1 MQASVILLVYLKKRK
16 NKLQSV
22 DIIIPVYNEEKTIEN
37 ILEILENTDFCN
49 LEKNIIIVDDC
60 STDATR
66 EILKRYEEKYTVIYK
81 ETNGGK
87 GSAVNVGFENAKS
100 DIVIIQDADL
110 EYNPSDYAPLLKL
123 IVDGEADVVYGSRF
137 LGTPFKDFMFLSF
150 VANKFLTLL
159 TNILYGTKLTDMETC
174 YKAIKKEFVKG
185 LNIKSNKFDLEP
197 EITAK
202 LVKKGAKIKELP
214 IKYNARS
221 YQEGKK
227 ITYKDGL
234 MAIRALFYYRF
245 FN

>member
-1 MQASVILLVYLKKRK
+1 M
-16 NKLQSV
+16 QSV

-37 ILEILENTDFCN
+37 ILEILENTDFCG
-49 LEKNIIIVDDC
+49 LEKNLIIVDDY
-60 STDATR
+60 STDSTR
-66 EILKRYEEKYTVIYK
+66 EILKRYKDKYTVIYK
-81 ETNGGK
+81 EKNGGK

-123 IVDGEADVVYGSRF
+123 IIDGEADVVYGSRF
-137 LGTPFKDFMFLSF
+137 LGTPFKDFMFLSY

-174 YKAIKKEFVKG
+174 YKAIRKEFVKDM
-185 LNIKSNKFDLEP
+185 NIKSNKFDLEP

>member
-1 MQASVILLVYLKKRK
+1 MIL
-16 NKLQSV
+16 S
-22 DIIIPVYNEEKTIEN
+22 IIIPVYNEEKTIEN
-37 ILEILENTDFCN
+37 ILEILENTDFCG
-49 LEKNIIIVDDC
+49 LDKNFIIVDDC

-66 EILKRYEEKYTVIYK
+66 DILKKYEDKYTVVYK
-81 ETNGGK
+81 EKNGGK
-87 GSAVNVGFENAKS
+87 GSAVYAGFQNAKG

-123 IVDGEADVVYGSRF
+123 IVDGEADVAYGSRF
-137 LGTPFKDFMFLSF
+137 LGTPFKDFMFLSY
-150 VANKFLTLL
+150 VANKFLTFL
-159 TNILYGTKLTDMETC
+159 TNLLYGTKFTDMETC
-174 YKAIKKEFVKG
+174 YKAMKREFVQDMKI
-185 LNIKSNKFDLEP
+185 NSRKFDLEP

-221 YQEGKK
+221 YEDGKK

-234 MAIRALFYYRF
+234 MAIKALFYYRF

>member
-1 MQASVILLVYLKKRK
+1 M
-16 NKLQSV
+16 QSV

-37 ILEILENTDFCN
+37 ILEILENTDFCG
-49 LEKNIIIVDDC
+49 LEKNLIIVDDY
-60 STDATR
+60 STDSTR
-66 EILKRYEEKYTVIYK
+66 EILKRYEDKYTVIYK
-81 ETNGGK
+81 EKNGGK

-123 IVDGEADVVYGSRF
+123 IIDGEADVVYGSRF
-137 LGTPFKDFMFLSF
+137 LGTPFKDFMFLSY

-174 YKAIKKEFVKG
+174 YKAIRKEFVKG
-185 LNIKSNKFDLEP
+185 MNIKSNKFDLEP

-214 IKYNARS
+214 IKYDARS

-227 ITYKDGL
+227 LTYKDGL

>member
-1 MQASVILLVYLKKRK
+1 M
-16 NKLQSV
+16 QSV

-37 ILEILENTDFCN
+37 ILEILENTDFCG
-49 LEKNIIIVDDC
+49 LEKNLIIVDDY
-60 STDATR
+60 STDSTR
-66 EILKRYEEKYTVIYK
+66 EILKRYEDKYTVIYK
-81 ETNGGK
+81 EKNGGK

-123 IVDGEADVVYGSRF
+123 IIDGEADVVYGSRF
-137 LGTPFKDFMFLSF
+137 LGTPFKDFMFLSY

-159 TNILYGTKLTDMETC
+159 TNILYGTKLTDMETY
-174 YKAIKKEFVKG
+174 YKAIRKEFVKDM
-185 LNIKSNKFDLEP
+185 NIKSNKFDLEP

>member
-1 MQASVILLVYLKKRK
+1 M
-16 NKLQSV
+16 QSV

-37 ILEILENTDFCN
+37 ILEILENTDFCG
-49 LEKNIIIVDDC
+49 LEKNFIIVDDY
-60 STDATR
+60 STDSTR
-66 EILKRYEEKYTVIYK
+66 EILKRYEDKYTVIYK
-81 ETNGGK
+81 EKNGGK

-123 IVDGEADVVYGSRF
+123 IIDGEADVVYGSRF
-137 LGTPFKDFMFLSF
+137 LGTPFKDFMFLSY

-174 YKAIKKEFVKG
+174 YKAIRKEFVKDM
-185 LNIKSNKFDLEP
+185 NIKSNKFDLEP

-221 YQEGKK
+221 YQ
-227 ITYKDGL
+227 I
-234 MAIRALFYYRF
+234 F
-245 FN
+245 

>member
-1 MQASVILLVYLKKRK
+1 M
-16 NKLQSV
+16 QSV

-37 ILEILENTDFCN
+37 ILEILENTDFCG
-49 LEKNIIIVDDC
+49 LEKNLIIVDDY
-60 STDATR
+60 STDSTR
-66 EILKRYEEKYTVIYK
+66 EILKRYEDKYTVIYK
-81 ETNGGK
+81 EKNGGK

-123 IVDGEADVVYGSRF
+123 IIDGEADVVYGSRF
-137 LGTPFKDFMFLSF
+137 LGTPFKDFMFLSY

-174 YKAIKKEFVKG
+174 YKAIRKEFVKG
-185 LNIKSNKFDLEP
+185 MNIKSNKFDLEP

>member
-1 MQASVILLVYLKKRK
+1 M
-16 NKLQSV
+16 QSV

-37 ILEILENTDFCN
+37 ILEILENTDFCG
-49 LEKNIIIVDDC
+49 LEKNFIIVDDY
-60 STDATR
+60 STDSTR
-66 EILKRYEEKYTVIYK
+66 EILTRYEDKYTVIYK
-81 ETNGGK
+81 EKNGGK

-123 IVDGEADVVYGSRF
+123 IIDGEADVVYGSRF
-137 LGTPFKDFMFLSF
+137 LGTPFKDFMFLSY

-174 YKAIKKEFVKG
+174 YKAIRKEFVKDM
-185 LNIKSNKFDLEP
+185 NIKSNKFDLEP

>member
-1 MQASVILLVYLKKRK
+1 MQT
-16 NKLQSV
+16 V
-22 DIIIPVYNEEKTIEN
+22 DIIIPVYNEEKTLEN
-37 ILEILENTDFCN
+37 ILEILENTDFCGLN
-49 LEKNIIIVDDC
+49 KNFIIVDDC

-66 EILKRYEEKYTVIYK
+66 DILKKYEEKYTVVYK
-81 ETNGGK
+81 EKNGGK
-87 GSAVNVGFENAKS
+87 GSAVYEGFQNAKG

-123 IVDGEADVVYGSRF
+123 IIDGEADVAYGSRF
-137 LGTPFKDFMFLSF
+137 LGTPFKDFMFLSY
-150 VANKFLTLL
+150 VANKFLTFL
-159 TNILYGTKLTDMETC
+159 TNLLYGTKLTDMETC
-174 YKAIKKEFVKG
+174 YKAMKREFVQDMKI
-185 LNIKSNKFDLEP
+185 NSRKFDLEP

-221 YQEGKK
+221 YEEGKK

>member
-1 MQASVILLVYLKKRK
+1 MQT
-16 NKLQSV
+16 V

-49 LEKNIIIVDDC
+49 LNKNFIIVDDC

-66 EILKRYEEKYTVIYK
+66 EILKKYEEKYTIVYK
-81 ETNGGK
+81 EKNGGK
-87 GSAVNVGFENAKS
+87 GSAVYEGFKNTTG

-110 EYNPSDYAPLLKL
+110 EYNPSDYTPLLKL
-123 IVDGEADVVYGSRF
+123 IIDGKADVAYGSRF
-137 LGTPFKDFMFLSF
+137 KGTPFKDFMFLSY
-150 VANKFLTLL
+150 VANKFLTFL
-159 TNILYGTKLTDMETC
+159 TNVLYGTKISDMETC
-174 YKAIKKEFVKG
+174 YKAMKREFVQNMKI
-185 LNIKSNKFDLEP
+185 NSNKFDLEP

-202 LVKKGAKIKELP
+202 LVKQGAKIEELP

-227 ITYKDGL
+227 ITCIDGL

-245 FN
+245 FD

>member
-1 MQASVILLVYLKKRK
+1 M
-16 NKLQSV
+16 QSV

-37 ILEILENTDFCN
+37 ILEILENTDFCG
-49 LEKNIIIVDDC
+49 LEKNFIIVDDY
-60 STDATR
+60 STDSTR
-66 EILKRYEEKYTVIYK
+66 EILKRYEDKYTVIYK
-81 ETNGGK
+81 EKNGGK

-123 IVDGEADVVYGSRF
+123 IIDGEADVVYGSRF
-137 LGTPFKDFMFLSF
+137 LGTPFKDFMFLSY

-174 YKAIKKEFVKG
+174 YKAIRKEFVKDM
-185 LNIKSNKFDLEP
+185 NIKSNKFDLEP

-221 YQEGKK
+221 YQEGKDRK
-227 ITYKDGL
+227 STRL
-234 MAIRALFYYRF
+234 
-245 FN
+245 NSSH

>member
-1 MQASVILLVYLKKRK
+1 M
-16 NKLQSV
+16 QSV

-37 ILEILENTDFCN
+37 ILEIIENTDFCN
-49 LEKNIIIVDDC
+49 LEKNIIIVDDY

-66 EILKRYEEKYTVIYK
+66 EILKRYEDKYTVIYK
-81 ETNGGK
+81 ERNGGK

-110 EYNPSDYAPLLKL
+110 EYNPSDYASLLKL
-123 IVDGEADVVYGSRF
+123 IIDGEADVVYGSRF
-137 LGTPFKDFMFLSF
+137 LGTPFKDFMFLSY

-159 TNILYGTKLTDMETC
+159 TNILYGTRLTDMETC
-174 YKAIKKEFVKG
+174 YKAMKREYVKG
-185 LNIKSNKFDLEP
+185 MNIRSNKFDLEP

-202 LVKKGAKIKELP
+202 LVKKGAKIKEVP

-221 YQEGKK
+221 YEEGKK

-234 MAIRALFYYRF
+234 MAIRALFYFRF

>member
-1 MQASVILLVYLKKRK
+1 MKT
-16 NKLQSV
+16 V

-37 ILEILENTDFCN
+37 ILEILENTDFCGLN
-49 LEKNIIIVDDC
+49 KNFIIVDDF
-60 STDATR
+60 STDSTR
-66 EILKRYEEKYTVIYK
+66 EILKKYEEKYKVIYK
-81 ETNGGK
+81 EQNGGK
-87 GSAVNVGFENAKS
+87 GSAVNEGFKAAEG

-110 EYNPSDYAPLLKL
+110 EYNPSDYSPLLKL

-137 LGTPFKDFMFLSF
+137 LGTPFKDFMFLSY
-150 VANKFLTLL
+150 VANKFLTFL
-159 TNILYGTKLTDMETC
+159 TNLLYGTKITDMETC
-174 YKAIKKEFVKG
+174 YKAIKKEFVKNI
-185 LNIKSNKFDLEP
+185 NIKSKKFDLEP

-202 LVKKGAKIKELP
+202 LVKQGVKIKELP

>member
-1 MQASVILLVYLKKRK
+1 MQT
-16 NKLQSV
+16 V

-37 ILEILENTDFCN
+37 ILEILENTDFCG
-49 LEKNIIIVDDC
+49 LDKNFIIVDDC

-66 EILKRYEEKYTVIYK
+66 DILKKYEDKYTVVYK
-81 ETNGGK
+81 EKNGGK
-87 GSAVNVGFENAKS
+87 GSAVYAGFQNAKG

-123 IVDGEADVVYGSRF
+123 IADGEADVAYGSRF
-137 LGTPFKDFMFLSF
+137 LGTPFKDFMFLSY
-150 VANKFLTLL
+150 VANKFLTFL
-159 TNILYGTKLTDMETC
+159 TNLLYGTKFTDMETC
-174 YKAIKKEFVKG
+174 YKAMKREFVQDMKI
-185 LNIKSNKFDLEP
+185 NSRKFDLEP

-221 YQEGKK
+221 YEDGKK

-234 MAIRALFYYRF
+234 MAIKALFYYRF

>member
-1 MQASVILLVYLKKRK
+1 MQT
-16 NKLQSV
+16 V

-37 ILEILENTDFCN
+37 ILEILENTDFCG
-49 LEKNIIIVDDC
+49 LDKNFIIVDDC

-66 EILKRYEEKYTVIYK
+66 DILKKYEDKYTGVYK
-81 ETNGGK
+81 EKNGGK
-87 GSAVNVGFENAKS
+87 GSAVYAGFQNAKG

-123 IVDGEADVVYGSRF
+123 IVDGEADVAYGSRF
-137 LGTPFKDFMFLSF
+137 LGTPFKDFMFLSY
-150 VANKFLTLL
+150 VANKFLTFL
-159 TNILYGTKLTDMETC
+159 TNLLYGTKFTDMETC
-174 YKAIKKEFVKG
+174 YKAMKREFVQDMKI
-185 LNIKSNKFDLEP
+185 NSRKFDLEP

-221 YQEGKK
+221 YEDGKK

-234 MAIRALFYYRF
+234 MAIKALFYYRF

>member
-1 MQASVILLVYLKKRK
+1 MQT
-16 NKLQSV
+16 V
-22 DIIIPVYNEEKTIEN
+22 DIISPLYNEEKTIEN
-37 ILEILENTDFCN
+37 ILEILENTDFCG
-49 LEKNIIIVDDC
+49 LDKNFIIVDDC

-66 EILKRYEEKYTVIYK
+66 DILKKYEDKYTVVYK
-81 ETNGGK
+81 EKNGGK
-87 GSAVNVGFENAKS
+87 GSAVYAGFQNAKG

-123 IVDGEADVVYGSRF
+123 IVDGEADVAYGSRF
-137 LGTPFKDFMFLSF
+137 LGTPFKDFMFLSY
-150 VANKFLTLL
+150 VANKFLTFL
-159 TNILYGTKLTDMETC
+159 TNLLYGTKFTDMETC
-174 YKAIKKEFVKG
+174 YKAMKREFVQDMKI
-185 LNIKSNKFDLEP
+185 NSRKFDLEP

-221 YQEGKK
+221 YEDGKK

-234 MAIRALFYYRF
+234 MAIKALFYYRF

>member
-1 MQASVILLVYLKKRK
+1 MQT
-16 NKLQSV
+16 V

-37 ILEILENTDFCN
+37 ILEILENTDFCG
-49 LEKNIIIVDDC
+49 LDKNFIIVDDC

-66 EILKRYEEKYTVIYK
+66 DILKKYEDKYTVVYK
-81 ETNGGK
+81 EKNGGK
-87 GSAVNVGFENAKS
+87 GSAVYAGFLNAEG

-123 IVDGEADVVYGSRF
+123 IVDGEADVAYGSRF
-137 LGTPFKDFMFLSF
+137 LGTPFKDFMFLSY
-150 VANKFLTLL
+150 VANKFLTFL
-159 TNILYGTKLTDMETC
+159 TNLLYGTKFTDMETC
-174 YKAIKKEFVKG
+174 YKAMKREFVQDMKI
-185 LNIKSNKFDLEP
+185 NSRKFDLEP

-221 YQEGKK
+221 YEDGKK

-234 MAIRALFYYRF
+234 MAIKALFYYRF

>member
-1 MQASVILLVYLKKRK
+1 MQT
-16 NKLQSV
+16 V

-37 ILEILENTDFCN
+37 ILEILENTDFCG
-49 LEKNIIIVDDC
+49 LDKNFIIVDDC

-66 EILKRYEEKYTVIYK
+66 DILKKYEDKYTVVYK
-81 ETNGGK
+81 EKNGGK
-87 GSAVNVGFENAKS
+87 GSAVYAGFQNAKG
-100 DIVIIQDADL
+100 DTVIIQDADL

-123 IVDGEADVVYGSRF
+123 IVDGEADVAYGSRF
-137 LGTPFKDFMFLSF
+137 LGTPFKDFMFLSY
-150 VANKFLTLL
+150 VANKFLTFL
-159 TNILYGTKLTDMETC
+159 TNLLYGTKFTDMETC
-174 YKAIKKEFVKG
+174 YKAMKREFVQDMKI
-185 LNIKSNKFDLEP
+185 NSRKFDLEP

-221 YQEGKK
+221 YEDGKK

-234 MAIRALFYYRF
+234 MAIKALFYYRF

>member
-1 MQASVILLVYLKKRK
+1 MQT
-16 NKLQSV
+16 V
-22 DIIIPVYNEEKTIEN
+22 DIIIPVYNEEKTLEN
-37 ILEILENTDFCN
+37 ILEILENTDFCGLN
-49 LEKNIIIVDDC
+49 KNFIIVDDC

-66 EILKRYEEKYTVIYK
+66 EILKRYEEKYTIVYK

-87 GSAVNVGFENAKS
+87 GSAVYEGFKAVKA

-110 EYNPSDYAPLLKL
+110 EYNPADYTPLLKL
-123 IVDGEADVVYGSRF
+123 IKDGEADVVYGSRF
-137 LGTPFKDFMFLSF
+137 LGTPFKDFMFLSY

-174 YKAIKKEFVKG
+174 YKAMKREFVQDM
-185 LNIKSNKFDLEP
+185 NINSRKFDLEP

-221 YQEGKK
+221 YEEGKK
-227 ITYKDGL
+227 ITWKDGL

-245 FN
+245 FD

>member
-1 MQASVILLVYLKKRK
+1 M
-16 NKLQSV
+16 QSV

-81 ETNGGK
+81 EKNGGK

-174 YKAIKKEFVKG
+174 YKAIKREFVKG

-221 YQEGKK
+221 YQDGKK

>member
-1 MQASVILLVYLKKRK
+1 M
-16 NKLQSV
+16 QSV

-37 ILEILENTDFCN
+37 ILEILENTDFCG
-49 LEKNIIIVDDC
+49 LEKKLIIVDDY
-60 STDATR
+60 STDSTR
-66 EILKRYEEKYTVIYK
+66 EILKRYEDKYTVIYK
-81 ETNGGK
+81 EKNGGK

-123 IVDGEADVVYGSRF
+123 IIDGEADVVYGSRF
-137 LGTPFKDFMFLSF
+137 LGTPFKDFMFLSY

-174 YKAIKKEFVKG
+174 YKAIRKEFVKDM
-185 LNIKSNKFDLEP
+185 NIKSNKFDLEP

>member
-1 MQASVILLVYLKKRK
+1 M
-16 NKLQSV
+16 
-22 DIIIPVYNEEKTIEN
+22 
-37 ILEILENTDFCN
+37 
-49 LEKNIIIVDDC
+49 
-60 STDATR
+60 
-66 EILKRYEEKYTVIYK
+66 
-81 ETNGGK
+81 
-87 GSAVNVGFENAKS
+87 NVGFENAKS

-174 YKAIKKEFVKG
+174 YKAIKREFVKG

-221 YQEGKK
+221 YQDGKK

>member
-1 MQASVILLVYLKKRK
+1 M
-16 NKLQSV
+16 QSV

-49 LEKNIIIVDDC
+49 LEKNLIVVDDY

-66 EILKRYEEKYTVIYK
+66 EILKRYEDKYTVIYK
-81 ETNGGK
+81 EKNGGK

-110 EYNPSDYAPLLKL
+110 EYNPSDYASLLKL
-123 IVDGEADVVYGSRF
+123 IIEGEADVVYGSRF
-137 LGTPFKDFMFLSF
+137 LGTPFKDFMFLSY
-150 VANKFLTLL
+150 VANKFLTFL
-159 TNILYGTKLTDMETC
+159 TNILYGTGLTDMETC
-174 YKAIKKEFVKG
+174 YKAMKKEFVKDM
-185 LNIKSNKFDLEP
+185 NIKSNKFDLEP

-202 LVKKGAKIKELP
+202 LVKKGAKIKEVP

-221 YQEGKK
+221 YEDGKK

-234 MAIRALFYYRF
+234 MAIRALFYFRF

>member
-1 MQASVILLVYLKKRK
+1 M
-16 NKLQSV
+16 QSV

-37 ILEILENTDFCN
+37 ILEILENTDFCG
-49 LEKNIIIVDDC
+49 LEKNLIIVDDY
-60 STDATR
+60 STDSTR
-66 EILKRYEEKYTVIYK
+66 EILKRYEDKYTVIYK
-81 ETNGGK
+81 EKNGGK

-123 IVDGEADVVYGSRF
+123 IIDGEADVVYGSRF
-137 LGTPFKDFMFLSF
+137 LGTPFKDFMFLSY
-150 VANKFLTLL
+150 VANKSLTLL

-174 YKAIKKEFVKG
+174 YKAIRKEFVKDM
-185 LNIKSNKFDLEP
+185 NIKSNKFDLEP

>member
-1 MQASVILLVYLKKRK
+1 M
-16 NKLQSV
+16 QSV

-60 STDATR
+60 STEATR

-81 ETNGGK
+81 EKNGGK
-87 GSAVNVGFENAKS
+87 GSAVNVGFENVKS

-174 YKAIKKEFVKG
+174 YKAIKREFVKG

-221 YQEGKK
+221 YQDGKK

>member
-1 MQASVILLVYLKKRK
+1 MQT
-16 NKLQSV
+16 V

-37 ILEILENTDFCN
+37 ILEILENTDFCG
-49 LEKNIIIVDDC
+49 LDKNFIIVDDC

-66 EILKRYEEKYTVIYK
+66 DILKKSEDKYTVVYK
-81 ETNGGK
+81 EKNGGK
-87 GSAVNVGFENAKS
+87 GSAVYAGFQNAKG

-123 IVDGEADVVYGSRF
+123 IVDGEADVAYGSRF
-137 LGTPFKDFMFLSF
+137 LGTPFKDFMFLSY
-150 VANKFLTLL
+150 VANKFLTFL
-159 TNILYGTKLTDMETC
+159 TNLLYGTKFTDMETC
-174 YKAIKKEFVKG
+174 YKAMKREFVQDMKI
-185 LNIKSNKFDLEP
+185 NSRKFDLEP

-221 YQEGKK
+221 YEDGKK

-234 MAIRALFYYRF
+234 MAIKALFYYRF

>member
-1 MQASVILLVYLKKRK
+1 M
-16 NKLQSV
+16 QSV

-37 ILEILENTDFCN
+37 ILEILENTDFCG
-49 LEKNIIIVDDC
+49 LEKNLIIVDDY
-60 STDATR
+60 STDSTR
-66 EILKRYEEKYTVIYK
+66 EILKRYEDKYTVIYK
-81 ETNGGK
+81 EKNGGK

-123 IVDGEADVVYGSRF
+123 IIDGEADVVYGSRF
-137 LGTPFKDFMFLSF
+137 LGTPFKDFMFLSY

-174 YKAIKKEFVKG
+174 YKAIRKEFVKDM
-185 LNIKSNKFDLEP
+185 NIKSNKFDLEP